1 SYSSDRRFAAG
12 FLQIPPRGGHPCL
25 KLMATTAFAIRDFNP
40 IDSAHAGRTQQKN
53 LPTGRFFF
61 LITLRAS

>member
-1 SYSSDRRFAAG
+1 R

-40 IDSAHAGRTQQKN
+40 IDSAHAGRTQKRDGN
-53 LPTGRFFF
+53 DAISLTTFF
-61 LITLRAS
+61 LILVRKVQ